1 MKKLFGICTIVLI
14 LSFMTYIPVLA
25 EDDDWKTMPEI
36 THVYE
41 LSKEK
46 VYLEWEGKAELNSI
60 KVDGK
65 DVKTVKINNAS
76 IEVKTGSHT
85 ITIVPIK
92 LQSKNANTQIELNI
106 ANYAGGSIDLGAL
119 GVDPKDILQGNQ
131 SKPYKLKYNVNP
143 ILNAVPTV
151 NGAYT
156 DFDNRVLL
164 TFTDKYDSDV
174 YYVTIKSGKDVIGT
188 YFDMSSAD
196 AASLISKQNAKV
208 TITLDPEFLKKNG
221 WLIPELDEKYGFSV
235 KLGKWPVNMIDN
247 SKEPPTVL
255 ESKESKYYDYTP
267 YAAWKNAPDITY
279 ASQTADGTIT
289 LKWEHDDNGL
299 GCEYKIVSPDKVL
312 MVKKGAKE
320 VGKTS
325 NKEFTVKDLMNGKHA
340 FAVIPMLKNE
350 EGFSSDNQTIEVVN
364 NWVVAPTL
372 ECSLKENKQVL
383 LKWEAP
389 QGVDN
394 YHITVSAG
402 SGSLLRF
409 VNMDYKKYK
418 EFDVKANP
426 GKMEYTFT
434 YDQSIESED
443 GAKLKFE
450 IYATRKTEK
459 GEDQKSATSS
469 QTIVVK

>member
-25 EDDDWKTMPEI
+25 EDDDWKTTPEI

-46 VYLEWEGKAELNSI
+46 VYLEWEGKADLYRIN
-60 KVDGK
+60 VDGK

-76 IEVKTGSHT
+76 IDVKTGSHT

-235 KLGKWPVNMIDN
+235 KLGKWPVNMI
-247 SKEPPTVL
+247 
-255 ESKESKYYDYTP
+255 
-267 YAAWKNAPDITY
+267 
-279 ASQTADGTIT
+279 
-289 LKWEHDDNGL
+289 GL
-299 GCEYKIVSPDKVL
+299 G
-312 MVKKGAKE
+312 VK
-320 VGKTS
+320 
-325 NKEFTVKDLMNGKHA
+325 
-340 FAVIPMLKNE
+340 
-350 EGFSSDNQTIEVVN
+350 TI
-364 NWVVAPTL
+364 
-372 ECSLKENKQVL
+372 
-383 LKWEAP
+383 
-389 QGVDN
+389 
-394 YHITVSAG
+394 
-402 SGSLLRF
+402 
-409 VNMDYKKYK
+409 
-418 EFDVKANP
+418 
-426 GKMEYTFT
+426 
-434 YDQSIESED
+434 
-443 GAKLKFE
+443 
-450 IYATRKTEK
+450 
-459 GEDQKSATSS
+459 
-469 QTIVVK
+469 